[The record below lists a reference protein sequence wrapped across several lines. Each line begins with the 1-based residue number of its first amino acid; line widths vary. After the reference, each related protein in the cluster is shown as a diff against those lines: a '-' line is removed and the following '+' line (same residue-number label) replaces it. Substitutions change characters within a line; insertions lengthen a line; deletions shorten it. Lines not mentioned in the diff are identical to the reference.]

1 MSYARE
7 LVNEGVEIPELCTFY
22 GIRIT
27 LYFGDH
33 APAHFHAQYGDWNA
47 SIQIDD
53 GELVAGKL
61 PRQASRLVEEWRAQ
75 HAEEL
80 AVAWNRAQHN
90 ELPGKIEPLA

>member
-1 MSYARE
+1 M
-7 LVNEGVEIPELCTFY
+7 PELCTFY

-33 APAHFHAQYGDWNA
+33 TPPHFHAQYGDAKA
-47 SIQIDD
+47 SIRIDD
-53 GELVAGKL
+53 GEIVAGKL
-61 PRQASRLVEEWRAQ
+61 PRRAGRLVEEWRSQ

-80 AVAWNRAQHN
+80 AAAWNRAQRN

>member
-1 MSYARE
+1 M
-7 LVNEGVEIPELCTFY
+7 PELCTFY

-33 APAHFHAQYGDWNA
+33 TPPHFHAEYAGSKA
-47 SIQIDD
+47 SIRIND
-53 GELVAGKL
+53 GELVAGNL
-61 PRQASRLVEEWRAQ
+61 PRRASRLVEEWRRQ

-80 AVAWNRAQHN
+80 AAAWNRAQRN